1 MKIFL
6 ALLITTSIS
15 GCTCLVHT
23 AIDGDPQGEYCGY
36 FFQKCD
42 ALYSS
47 GGHPLIA
54 DDEIA
59 GDVI

>member
-1 MKIFL
+1 LSTPLLTVIRKVNIADIF
-6 ALLITTSIS
+6 S
-15 GCTCLVHT
+15 
-23 AIDGDPQGEYCGY
+23 
-36 FFQKCD
+36 QKCD